1 MTPDTSVPHP
11 LSPPS
16 AHAPRALPAHPDPE
30 QLRRQAKELLAAW
43 RRGDADALARAAPY
57 RLAPPPRLAQA
68 QLVLARELGCASWT
82 ALMAEVRRRR
92 EAALNDADFLDRLLT
107 LALGRGYEAPKPAQA
122 WALLRQ
128 RQGQGPLP
136 LVAKLVAGDGAG
148 AQQALAVMGPN
159 AVHARLG
166 PWQLTPLLCVA
177 FSSLARLSP
186 PDAPGSLQ
194 QGLVDTLDGLLQQ
207 GADPN
212 ASLVDPSYPDHPQP
226 ALFGAVAR
234 AACLPMVQRL
244 LAAGANPN
252 DNESLYHAT
261 EQSDRRIIAA
271 LVQAGA
277 RWQGTNA
284 LYRQLDHDNLAHL
297 AQVLDLGADVRERG
311 PGGGGPLHHALIRGR
326 GLPFIELPVARG
338 ADPGLRDAHG
348 FTPAALAARSGD
360 VHTLAFLAGLGHHPP
375 DSLRDRL
382 LAACAAADEASARA
396 LLAQLPGGVASLD
409 PLALRLLPDQAQR
422 GHQASVQLMLQL
434 GWPVAVPGDWQAS
447 ALNQAAFRGDAA
459 MVQLLLAHGARWDER
474 NGYGGTA
481 LGSCTHAGLNEPV
494 AGGDYLLVLQLL
506 LQDGAPVPASAN
518 DWPEDW
524 RAVAAAKPGV
534 IPQRHRQ
541 A

>member
-11 LSPPS
+11 HSPHS
-16 AHAPRALPAHPDPE
+16 PRALPAHPDPE

-43 RRGDADALARAAPY
+43 RRGDAAALTRAAPY

-68 QLVLARELGCASWT
+68 QLVLARELGCASWP

-128 RQGQGPLP
+128 RQAQGPLP
-136 LVAKLVAGDGAG
+136 LVARLVAGDWAG
-148 AQQALAVMGPN
+148 AQQALAAIGPD

-177 FSSLARLSP
+177 FSSLARWAP

-212 ASLVDPSYPDHPQP
+212 ASLVDPHYPDHPQP

-234 AACLPMVQRL
+234 AACWPMVERL

-297 AQVLDLGADVRERG
+297 AQVLDLGADVQERG

-326 GLPFIELPVARG
+326 GLPFIQLLVAHG
-338 ADPGLRDAHG
+338 AEPGLRDAHG

-375 DSLRDRL
+375 HGLRDRL
-382 LAACAAADEASARA
+382 LAACAAADEVSARA
-396 LLAQLPGGVASLD
+396 LLAQQPGGVASLD

-422 GHQASVQLMLQL
+422 GHHASVQLMLQL

-506 LQDGAPVPASAN
+506 LQDGATVPASAN
-518 DWPEDW
+518 EWPADW
-524 RAVAAAKPGV
+524 RAVVAAFARPG
-534 IPQRHRQ
+534 PQ